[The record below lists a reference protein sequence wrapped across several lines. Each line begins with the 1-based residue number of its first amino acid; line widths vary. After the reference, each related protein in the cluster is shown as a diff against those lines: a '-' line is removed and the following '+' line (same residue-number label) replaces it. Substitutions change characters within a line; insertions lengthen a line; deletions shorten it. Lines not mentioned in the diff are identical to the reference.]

1 MTTPWSGT
9 TISAGQVVTIYD
21 IDALREFVQQ
31 TVDNFESIESDNN
44 IEYIDIP
51 EPPFD
56 QI

>member
-9 TISAGQVVTIYD
+9 TISEGQEVTIYD

-44 IEYIDIP
+44 IEYIVIP
-51 EPPFD
+51 DPPFD